1 MYLIPL
7 VLVLVLVLLMTLRYL
22 LPQMSQKKQS
32 GQIKIQPDSY
42 VAKLIEM
49 TNQVLVK
56 AHNLVIW
63 KDASEGIEL
72 VNYDAVKTSS
82 DGTAVILFNDFS
94 DIRMSHD
101 TIVIILERKSTP
113 SLEKSV
119 LALSSGELNGQIR
132 GKHKKDQ
139 EKEIQIEIRTKLGW
153 VQVSNRNQKSEN
165 LPIQFKAKI
174 ENKDESS
181 GLVVS
186 SISGDVVLATF
197 KEKLIIQEGG
207 KIEVV
212 ANKIS
217 NPYDLGA
224 DDFQELLPATGIHI
238 SKIAPEV
245 IHVAPMN
252 KKLAKKKLASVNT
265 FKINDPQTGFKTNSN
280 SIEITGTISNDL
292 KAYLNGLSIHA
303 EKNGDFKIRQDLK
316 IGLNFLTFQIVGPGK
331 NQIRYSTLEVTR
343 RE

>member
-1 MYLIPL
+1 MYLIP
-7 VLVLVLVLLMTLRYL
+7 LVLVLVLLMTLRYL
-22 LPQMSQKKQS
+22 LPQMSQKQS
-32 GQIKIQPDSY
+32 VQIKIQPDSY

-63 KDASEGIEL
+63 KDASEGIGL
-72 VNYDAVKTSS
+72 VSYDAVKTSS

-113 SLEKSV
+113 SQEKSV
-119 LALSSGELNGQIR
+119 LALSSGELNGQIQR
-132 GKHKKDQ
+132 NHKKDQ

-165 LPIQFKAKI
+165 LPIQFKAKV
-174 ENKDESS
+174 ENKEGSS
-181 GLVVS
+181 GLVAS

-197 KEKLIIQEGG
+197 KEKLIIQEGE

-217 NPYDLGA
+217 NTHDLGA
-224 DDFQELLPATGIHI
+224 DDFKELLPVTGIHI
-238 SKIAPEV
+238 LKTDPEV
-245 IHVAPMN
+245 TNVAPMN

-265 FKINDPQTGFKTNSN
+265 FKINDPQTGLKTNSN
-280 SIEITGTISNDL
+280 SIEITGMISNDL

-303 EKNGDFKIRQDLK
+303 EKNGSFKIKQDLK

-343 RE
+343 SE